1 MLVGYARVSTLD
13 QNPQLQIGALRDA
26 GCEKIYSEKASTRS
40 QRRPALEKA
49 LAYLRAGDTLVV
61 WKLDRLARS
70 LSQLIQTID
79 ELRAADIGF
88 HSLTEQLDTT
98 TPAGRALFQI
108 SGAFAEF
115 ERSIIQERTRA
126 GLEAARAAGQERTRA
141 GLEAARAAGKTLGR
155 PAKLDPAKLKA
166 ARAMLRDPALT
177 IREIAEQLDV
187 SRSTLYRHF
196 PAARSPPPMTAPPN
210 YGLAS
215 IATYLSQLAARSDLR
230 PDAKTLRKHANHL
243 DRADRELRHLSALP
257 GSRVVLA
264 AEDIAFHGQIDEHWQ
279 FDQAEIDAEIASGA

>member
-13 QNPQLQIGALRDA
+13 QNPQLQIGALSVA

-40 QRRPALEKA
+40 QRRPALEDA

-79 ELRAADIGF
+79 ELHAADIGF

-126 GLEAARAAGQERTRA
+126 GLD
-141 GLEAARAAGKTLGR
+141 AARAAGKTLGR
-155 PAKLDPAKLKA
+155 PSKLDPAKLKA
-166 ARAMLRDPALT
+166 AKAMLRDPDLT
-177 IREIAEQLDV
+177 IREIAQQLDV

-196 PAARSPPPMTAPPN
+196 P
-210 YGLAS
+210 
-215 IATYLSQLAARSDLR
+215 
-230 PDAKTLRKHANHL
+230 
-243 DRADRELRHLSALP
+243 
-257 GSRVVLA
+257 
-264 AEDIAFHGQIDEHWQ
+264 
-279 FDQAEIDAEIASGA
+279 SGRTQRQ

>member
-13 QNPQLQIGALRDA
+13 QNPQLQINALRDA

-40 QRRPALEKA
+40 QRRPALEEA

-126 GLEAARAAGQERTRA
+126 GLQ
-141 GLEAARAAGKTLGR
+141 AARAAGKTLGR
-155 PAKLDPAKLKA
+155 PAKLDPTKLKA
-166 ARAMLRDPALT
+166 ARAMLRDPHMT
-177 IREIAEQLDV
+177 VREIAEHLDV

-196 PAARSPPPMTAPPN
+196 PAARSP
-210 YGLAS
+210 
-215 IATYLSQLAARSDLR
+215 SQ
-230 PDAKTLRKHANHL
+230 
-243 DRADRELRHLSALP
+243 
-257 GSRVVLA
+257 
-264 AEDIAFHGQIDEHWQ
+264 
-279 FDQAEIDAEIASGA
+279 

>member
-13 QNPQLQIGALRDA
+13 QNPRLQVGALRDA

-40 QRRPALEKA
+40 QRRPALEEA

-126 GLEAARAAGQERTRA
+126 GLA
-141 GLEAARAAGKTLGR
+141 AARAAGKTLGR
-155 PAKLDPAKLKA
+155 PSKLDPAKIKA
-166 ARAMLRDPALT
+166 ARAMLRDPDLT
-177 IREIAEQLDV
+177 IREIAQHLDV
-187 SRSTLYRHF
+187 SRSTVYRHF
-196 PAARSPPPMTAPPN
+196 PEGRT
-210 YGLAS
+210 
-215 IATYLSQLAARSDLR
+215 
-230 PDAKTLRKHANHL
+230 
-243 DRADRELRHLSALP
+243 
-257 GSRVVLA
+257 
-264 AEDIAFHGQIDEHWQ
+264 
-279 FDQAEIDAEIASGA
+279 QAE